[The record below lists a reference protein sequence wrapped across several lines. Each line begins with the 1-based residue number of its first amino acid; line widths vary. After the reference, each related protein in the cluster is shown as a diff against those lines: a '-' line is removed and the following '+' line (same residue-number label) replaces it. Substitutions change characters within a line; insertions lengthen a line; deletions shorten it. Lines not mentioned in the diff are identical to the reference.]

1 MKSTHKLPYI
11 GIPFGIALAAFLT
24 TPIAFAQVPP
34 LEPLCGGK
42 EKPSGPPSC
51 KRNSLNRCIPAGCDD
66 PSAAGAFG
74 LYCCYDISVFQ
85 CKEFHSRW
93 ECCNDKWVQ
102 ACEMIVF
109 IDGTCGGQH
118 CTGI

>member
-1 MKSTHKLPYI
+1 MKSTHKLPFI

-24 TPIAFAQVPP
+24 TPIASAQFEQNCPP
-34 LEPLCGGK
+34 DP
-42 EKPSGPPSC
+42 PSYPPSC
-51 KRNSLNRCIPAGCDD
+51 KRNALNRCKPAGCDD
-66 PSAAGAFG
+66 PTKTGGFG
-74 LYCCYDISVFQ
+74 IYCCYDFSGNT

-93 ECCNDKWVQ
+93 ECCDGEWVE

-109 IDGTCGGQH
+109 IDGTCGGDNH